1 MVFLSSCC
9 QTCRPP
15 PENRLHAFRRLPELN
30 LLIPGRYMDYTL
42 AYIGAGFITPLAV
55 NVSIMIGA
63 VLSWGIAWPLIANRE
78 GDWYEAGLT
87 SHSCTISS
95 MVFLCADW
103 RSNDLSTSR
112 ASSFQLTSS
121 PAAMTL
127 LPPACRRPR
136 LLLHRPLH
144 W

>member
-1 MVFLSSCC
+1 M
-9 QTCRPP
+9 
-15 PENRLHAFRRLPELN
+15 
-30 LLIPGRYMDYTL
+30 LIPGRYMDFTL

-95 MVFLCADW
+95 MVFL
-103 RSNDLSTSR
+103 
-112 ASSFQLTSS
+112 
-121 PAAMTL
+121 
-127 LPPACRRPR
+127 
-136 LLLHRPLH
+136 
-144 W
+144 